1 MPVTMTPQMKTVKN
15 PQAKATAPPRTPVLR
30 GGNGSC
36 RHTEISER
44 RRART
49 RPNAATWKASVHVEP
64 RTRAATNRTGETV
77 ASTTRAPLPWIE
89 DAGTIH
95 SSLNATRPHLPQ
107 IPCSSPAAYGVP
119 LLSLQRLAINSL
131 THTTESHGS
140 FLSFY
145 CFHGH
150 LHIFVEFQQRCCFAI
165 KATAGFQSRTGFDT
179 SGSFESDGRVLANL
193 IEP

>member
-107 IPCSSPAAYGVP
+107 IPCSSPAAYCTVIFWLELHP
-119 LLSLQRLAINSL
+119 FAKRAIIDIPQNRKTSRKYLQRVDFISVSLLSRHVILIP
-131 THTTESHGS
+131 
-140 FLSFY
+140 
-145 CFHGH
+145 CP
-150 LHIFVEFQQRCCFAI
+150 IPFA
-165 KATAGFQSRTGFDT
+165 R
-179 SGSFESDGRVLANL
+179 
-193 IEP
+193 